1 MKYVPSY
8 SIMLHILYKYR
19 SNTYY
24 HWPVR
29 GNYHWIDRHADG
41 GMAQYT
47 RVSSILICQQ
57 RDQHVDHHG
66 HGEVRLDYHAIGHWL
81 RSSIVANLVTALLIV
96 TVLIGLYLSIDRM
109 GQPEELVPIIKP
121 EMKLYGAGISTLVSR
136 IVMLL
141 IFVGVFVFKDKYAIY

>member
-1 MKYVPSY
+1 M
-8 SIMLHILYKYR
+8 
-19 SNTYY
+19 
-24 HWPVR
+24 
-29 GNYHWIDRHADG
+29 
-41 GMAQYT
+41 
-47 RVSSILICQQ
+47 
-57 RDQHVDHHG
+57 
-66 HGEVRLDYHAIGHWL
+66 DYHAIGHWL